1 MRQALLC
8 AAANSAPPRVLI
20 ADDCELSRGL
30 LRRLLMRRGYFVDEA
45 ANGAAALDTVEKFEP
60 DIVLLDLRLP
70 DIDGSEVLRQL
81 RRSHDSIALPIIMI
95 SAEHDGEIIAACL
108 SLGADDFVPKPM
120 HWATL
125 RVRVET
131 HLERSMAQAQV
142 AAMRAQLSLLA
153 SVRAEGVE

>member
-1 MRQALLC
+1 MGRALLC
-8 AAANSAPPRVLI
+8 AAATMAPPRILI

-45 ANGAAALDTVEKFEP
+45 TNGAAALDTVEKFEP

-81 RRSHDSIALPIIMI
+81 RREHTSTALPIIMI

-108 SLGADDFVPKPM
+108 SLGADDFVTKPM
-120 HWATL
+120 HWPTL

-131 HLERSMAQAQV
+131 HLERAMAQAQ
-142 AAMRAQLSLLA
+142 AAAIRAQLSVLA
-153 SVRAEGVE
+153 GRQVETVD